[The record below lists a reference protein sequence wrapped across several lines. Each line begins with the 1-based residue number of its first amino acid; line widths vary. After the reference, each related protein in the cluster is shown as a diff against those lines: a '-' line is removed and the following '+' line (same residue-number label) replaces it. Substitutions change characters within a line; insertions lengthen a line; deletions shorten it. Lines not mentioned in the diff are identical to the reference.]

1 MSGIALNGTKGD
13 DLTSTTGRGTYG
25 RHRDADRQ
33 STDRLR
39 SLDATISACLL
50 WVKGLQF
57 E

>member
-1 MSGIALNGTKGD
+1 MSGIALNGTKED